1 MKWAMLLLVLL
12 CGTCGAA
19 PDALPDAVWLADP
32 VGAVLAA
39 ADSGIATDA
48 SLRAPD
54 STDVAGKTGPEGW
67 ISVDYAKL
75 LWDDTKE
82 TATGPL
88 HWDADEWRN
97 FGLITGGLAI
107 TVAFLDKPIRD
118 AAQRSRSSSTDDFFH
133 NVEKFGTKQY
143 GLPVLIG
150 FYAVGVAA
158 DDYNAKTVALDGFSA
173 SVISSLTTSIFKGI
187 AGRAR
192 PNTGLGPHHWNPFGG
207 DQSFPSGHTTGAFAF
222 ASVIAGHYDSPW
234 VATTAYTIAS
244 LVGVARI
251 EQDAHWASDVIAGGL
266 IGGLIG
272 HHLVEFNKTW
282 RENHELAPEVGTD
295 GRQLT
300 FTWKF

>member
-1 MKWAMLLLVLL
+1 MRLGKLLFVVA
-12 CGTCGAA
+12 CIVWNAA
-19 PDALPDAVWLADP
+19 PAAAVSDEAWLSDP
-32 VGAVLAA
+32 VGAVLAEADTTAPASGLASGA
-39 ADSGIATDA
+39 A
-48 SLRAPD
+48 
-54 STDVAGKTGPEGW
+54 KTGPEGW

-82 TATGPL
+82 TATSPL
-88 HWDADEWRN
+88 RWDADEWRN

-107 TVAFLDKPIRD
+107 SVAFLDKPIRD
-118 AAQRSRSSSTDDFFH
+118 AAQRSRSSSADDFFR
-133 NVEKFGTKQY
+133 NIEKFGTKQY
-143 GLPVLIG
+143 GLPVLAG
-150 FYAVGVAA
+150 FYAVGLVA

-173 SVISSLTTSIFKGI
+173 SVIGSLTTSVFKGI

-192 PNTGLGPHHWNPFGG
+192 PNSGLGPHHWNLFGG
-207 DQSFPSGHTTGAFAF
+207 DQSFPSGHATGAFAF

-251 EQDAHWASDVIAGGL
+251 EQDAHWASDVVAGGL

-282 RENHELAPEVGTD
+282 RENRELAPEIGTD

-300 FTWKF
+300 FSWKF

>member
-1 MKWAMLLLVLL
+1 VEVGAVRLGKLLLVVA
-12 CGTCGAA
+12 CIVWNAA
-19 PDALPDAVWLADP
+19 PAAAVSDEAWLSDP
-32 VGAVLAA
+32 LGAVLAEADTTAPASGLASGA
-39 ADSGIATDA
+39 A
-48 SLRAPD
+48 
-54 STDVAGKTGPEGW
+54 KTGPEGW

-82 TATGPL
+82 TATSPL
-88 HWDADEWRN
+88 RWDADEWRN

-107 TVAFLDKPIRD
+107 SVAFLDKPIRD
-118 AAQRSRSSSTDDFFH
+118 AAQRSRSSSADDFFR
-133 NVEKFGTKQY
+133 NIEKFGTKQY
-143 GLPVLIG
+143 GLPVLAG
-150 FYAVGVAA
+150 FYAVGLVA

-173 SVISSLTTSIFKGI
+173 SVIGSLTTSVFKGI

-192 PNTGLGPHHWNPFGG
+192 PNSGLGPHHWNLFGG
-207 DQSFPSGHTTGAFAF
+207 DQSFPSGHATGAFAF

-251 EQDAHWASDVIAGGL
+251 EQDAHWASDVVAGGL

-282 RENHELAPEVGTD
+282 RENRELAPEIGTD

-300 FTWKF
+300 FSWKF

>member
-1 MKWAMLLLVLL
+1 MKTGLLLLVAV
-12 CGTCGAA
+12 CGACNAAAAA
-19 PDALPDAVWLADP
+19 PASDGAWLSDP
-32 VGAVLAA
+32 VGEIFAA
-39 ADSGIATDA
+39 ANTTAPA
-48 SLRAPD
+48 SDPI
-54 STDVAGKTGPEGW
+54 STVTKPGPEGW

-107 TVAFLDKPIRD
+107 SVAFLDKPIRD
-118 AAQRSRSSSTDDFFH
+118 AAQRSRSSSADDFFR
-133 NVEKFGTKQY
+133 NIEKFGTKQY

-150 FYAVGVAA
+150 FYGVGLAA

-187 AGRAR
+187 SGRAR
-192 PNTGLGPHHWNPFGG
+192 PNTGLGPHHWNLFGG
-207 DQSFPSGHTTGAFAF
+207 DQSFPSGHATGAFAF
-222 ASVIAGHYDSPW
+222 ASVIAGHYYSPW

-251 EQDAHWASDVIAGGL
+251 EQDAHWASDVVAGGL

-272 HHLVEFNKTW
+272 HHLVHFNETW
-282 RENHELAPEVGTD
+282 RENHELAPEIGTD
-295 GRQLT
+295 GRELT
-300 FTWKF
+300 FSWKF

>member
-1 MKWAMLLLVLL
+1 VRLGKLLLVAAYSA
-12 CGTCGAA
+12 CNAAAAA
-19 PDALPDAVWLADP
+19 PASDAAWLLDP
-32 VGAVLAA
+32 VGAVLAE
-39 ADSGIATDA
+39 ADT
-48 SLRAPD
+48 APD
-54 STDVAGKTGPEGW
+54 PMTAATKTGPEGW

-82 TATGPL
+82 TATAPL

-107 TVAFLDKPIRD
+107 SVAFLDKPIRD
-118 AAQRSRSSSTDDFFH
+118 AAQRSRSSSADDFFR

-143 GLPVLIG
+143 GLPVLFG
-150 FYAVGVAA
+150 FYAVGLAV

-173 SVISSLTTSIFKGI
+173 SVISSLTTSVFKGI

-192 PNTGLGPHHWNPFGG
+192 PNSGLGPHHWNPFGG
-207 DQSFPSGHTTGAFAF
+207 DQSFPSGHATGAFAF

-251 EQDAHWASDVIAGGL
+251 EQDAHWASDVVAGGL

-272 HHLVEFNKTW
+272 HHLVQFNKTW
-282 RENHELAPEVGTD
+282 RENHELAPEIGTD

-300 FTWKF
+300 FSWKF